1 MYTMR
6 FDLRVPGMTPAQI
19 ASQYETAIEMAE
31 WAEGKGCAAVMV
43 SEHHASPDGY
53 LPDAAHHRDGDGGAD
68 QEPADRGRR
77 GAAAAL
83 RPRSGWSRR

>member
-43 SEHHASPDGY
+43 SEHHASPDG
-53 LPDAAHHRDGDGGAD
+53 
-68 QEPADRGRR
+68 
-77 GAAAAL
+77 
-83 RPRSGWSRR
+83 